1 MKIIAKNKRAYFD
14 YDIDQTR
21 EAGIILQWHEVKACK
36 LDHCTITEAIIK
48 LDEKNKILT
57 LINMDI
63 PLYTK
68 TQHNLAPGYLPK
80 RPRWLLLNRQELT
93 RIYATLK
100 QWWWY
105 TLIPLE
111 LFEAK
116 NRRIKMKIGL
126 GKLRRKVEK
135 KQILK
140 EKDTDRMMRR
150 EMRDY

>member
-21 EAGIILQWHEVKACK
+21 DAGLILSWHEVKACK

-57 LINMDI
+57 IINMDI
-63 PLYTK
+63 PLYSK
-68 TQHNLAPGYLPK
+68 TAYVLAPGYIPK
-80 RPRWLLLNRQELT
+80 RPRLLLLNTKELT
-93 RIYATLK
+93 KIYSSLK
-100 QWWWY
+100 QWWGY
-105 TLIPLE
+105 TIIPLE

-116 NRRIKMKIGL
+116 NRRLKIKIWL
-126 GKLRRKVEK
+126 AKLRRKVEK

-140 EKDTDRMMRR
+140 EKDTDRQMRKEIR
-150 EMRDY
+150 EY